1 MSKKLE
7 KDERNLDI
15 NEIVKDKD
23 LDKRVIEIHLRD
35 IKKDEEDL
43 EAKKVLR
50 RMLRGNGGIYNNNLG
65 SVLK

>member
-1 MSKKLE
+1 ME
-7 KDERNLDI
+7 KDERNSDI